1 LLSDEVEP
9 LDTDRSIRTAA
20 GPTASRARVLAA
32 AAEGR
37 SAPAKV
43 TVTRPA
49 ASDEP
54 LGPFSAAALVTLLF
68 THLDIQDTEDTED
81 ETRVGLVTNSRSVSV
96 NSLPPWF
103 NFRNGRHRGR
113 PSIQQAARVWFK
125 RL

>member
-1 LLSDEVEP
+1 MAGMVDSFLLCELRALSAVRVEPGAARRSSLCDEVKP

-20 GPTASRARVLAA
+20 DPTASGARVLAA

-54 LGPFSAAALVTLLF
+54 LGPFSAAVLVTPFF
-68 THLDIQDTEDTED
+68 TVLDIQGHGVLTQSPQREML
-81 ETRVGLVTNSRSVSV
+81 R
-96 NSLPPWF
+96 F
-103 NFRNGRHRGR
+103 
-113 PSIQQAARVWFK
+113 
-125 RL
+125 